1 MFNRINLMA
10 LSFEDFNW
18 GVIIPAGIGIILLL
32 IIILSGYIKAPP
44 DTAYIISGL
53 RKKII
58 IGKASIRIPF
68 FERVDKLKL
77 QLIAVDVKTSSAVP
91 TADYINI
98 NVDANVNVKV
108 SSDPNLIKLGAENFL
123 NKDTAYVA
131 KVAREVLE
139 GNMREIVGQ
148 MSLEAM
154 VNDRKA
160 FAEKV
165 QENAAPD
172 LNRMGL
178 EIVSFNVQNFTD
190 DQNLIENLGID
201 NTTKIQ
207 KKAAIAR
214 AESEKEIE
222 IAKAQAKKE
231 ANDAKILAETE
242 IAQKNNELA
251 IRQAELKKE
260 ADTQLAIADA
270 AYEIQKEEQRKSIE
284 VSKANAN
291 IAASEKDV
299 ELKAREAEVTEKAL
313 EAQIK
318 KKAEA
323 DRYRAQQ
330 EADAKLYQLKKE
342 AEADRFQREQEAEAQ
357 KAEAE
362 AQKFAKMQEAE
373 GIAAVGKA
381 EADAIRAKGLAEAE
395 GINAKAEAMKK
406 YGEAAVL
413 EMYFKALPEVVKNAA
428 TPLANVDKITM
439 YGEGNSSKLVGD
451 IIGSTTKVT
460 DGLSAATGV
469 DLRALLAGFLGGK
482 AATAPSAE
490 NNDTGEYTS
499 SDNTDYT
506 EYSGYDTASSDYYT
520 DTDPD
525 SPEL

>member
-1 MFNRINLMA
+1 MVWNAISSPAA
-10 LSFEDFNW
+10 LAFQPDLSTIIPVAIA
-18 GVIIPAGIGIILLL
+18 VIIIAIILGL
-32 IIILSGYIKAPP
+32 GYIKAPP

-123 NKDTAYVA
+123 NKETSYIA

-148 MSLEAM
+148 MTLVAM

-201 NTTKIQ
+201 NVTTIQ

-222 IAKAQAKKE
+222 IAKALAKKE
-231 ANDAKILAETE
+231 ANDARVTAETE
-242 IAQKNNELA
+242 VAQRNNELA
-251 IRQAELKKE
+251 IRQAELKKD

-270 AYEIQKEEQRKSIE
+270 AYQIQQEEQRKSIE
-284 VSKANAN
+284 ISRANAN
-291 IAASEKDV
+291 IAASEKEID
-299 ELKAREAEVTEKAL
+299 LKAKEAEVQEKAL
-313 EAQIK
+313 DAEIK

-323 DRYRAQQ
+323 ERYKAQQ
-330 EADAKLYQLKKE
+330 EADAKLYQQKKE

-362 AQKFAKMQEAE
+362 AQKYARMQEAE

-428 TPLANVDKITM
+428 APLSSVDKITM
-439 YGEGNSSKLVGD
+439 YGDGNSSRLVGD
-451 IIGSTTKVT
+451 IIGSTTKIT
-460 DGLSAATGV
+460 DGLTEATGV
-469 DLRALLAGFLGGK
+469 DIRALLAGFLGGN
-482 AATAPSAE
+482 AAAAPAAAESTAPAEDVSA
-490 NNDTGEYTS
+490 DF
-499 SDNTDYT
+499 T
-506 EYSGYDTASSDYYT
+506 ET
-520 DTDPD
+520 DTSFDDEDSSSADPD
-525 SPEL
+525 PDISE

>member
-1 MFNRINLMA
+1 MLLPSCLVDLPFGANLTTIIA
-10 LSFEDFNW
+10 VV
-18 GVIIPAGIGIILLL
+18 VIAIVV
-32 IIILSGYIKAPP
+32 IIILFSGYLKAPP

-98 NVDANVNVKV
+98 NVDANVNIKV
-108 SSDPNLIKLGAENFL
+108 SSDPVLIKLGAENFL
-123 NKDTAYVA
+123 NRDTEYIG

-148 MSLEAM
+148 MTLEAM

-178 EIVSFNVQNFTD
+178 EIISFNVQNFRD

-214 AESEKEIE
+214 AEAEKEIE
-222 IAKAQAKKE
+222 IAKANAKKE
-231 ANDAKILAETE
+231 ANDARILSETE
-242 IAQKNNELA
+242 IAQKNNQLA

-260 ADTQLAIADA
+260 ADTQQAVADA
-270 AYEIQKEEQRKSIE
+270 AYEIQKEEQRRSIE
-284 VSKANAN
+284 VSRANAN
-291 IAASEKDV
+291 IAASEKAI
-299 ELKAREAEVTEKAL
+299 ELKGREAEVKEKAL
-313 EAQIK
+313 EADVK
-318 KKAEA
+318 KMAEA
-323 DRYRAQQ
+323 AKYKAQQ
-330 EADAKLYQLKKE
+330 EADAKLYQLRKD

-357 KAEAE
+357 KAEAA

-413 EMYFKALPEVVKNAA
+413 EMYFKALPDVVKNAA
-428 TPLANVDKITM
+428 APLAQVDKITM
-439 YGEGNSSKLVGD
+439 YGDGNSSKMVGD
-451 IIGSTTKVT
+451 IIGSTVKIT
-460 DGLSAATGV
+460 DGLTEATGIDV
-469 DLRALLAGFLGGK
+469 RALLAGFLGGK
-482 AATAPSAE
+482 LADGRITPPPTAPAPAPIAANDYEEVNDADNAE
-490 NNDTGEYTS
+490 MET
-499 SDNTDYT
+499 
-506 EYSGYDTASSDYYT
+506 
-520 DTDPD
+520 
-525 SPEL
+525 L